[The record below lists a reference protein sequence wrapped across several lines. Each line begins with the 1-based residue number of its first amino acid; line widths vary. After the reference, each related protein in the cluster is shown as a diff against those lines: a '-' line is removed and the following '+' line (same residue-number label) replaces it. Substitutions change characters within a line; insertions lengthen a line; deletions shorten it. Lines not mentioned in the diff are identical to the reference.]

1 MKGKKMIRYAC
12 LFTLIGMLSIVPL
25 CSAETSPDQTD
36 KTSIEDVQQKTD
48 ELLHT
53 LTSYT
58 ADQRDEAMQ
67 KTKAALDSMDKR
79 IDAMEAQMYNN
90 WDKMDK
96 AAREKSQASLKAL
109 RQQRTKV
116 AEWYGGNGPGSFI
129 GMRIA
134 ASVAQG
140 LAWGSGIGIVPVSS
154 LAAVAAAAGSPGDA
168 VAVAQDA
175 HVKEVYLGL
184 YRIDEDGA
192 PVELAPER
200 LQPQAAIA
208 ELADLAA
215 AIPAGAGW
223 ERYPDLFD
231 ANRGYFAAA
240 PIALY
245 PHAGELLTLGARALA
260 AGAAINPAEL
270 EPAYLRAKVAATP

>member
-58 ADQRDEAMQ
+58 AEQRDEAMQ

-116 AEWYGGNGPGSFI
+116 AEWYGSMKNS
-129 GMRIA
+129 
-134 ASVAQG
+134 SVG
-140 LAWGSGIGIVPVSS
+140 AWGHMKEGFSDAYKSLHEAWEKSEKEFSS
-154 LAAVAAAAGSPGDA
+154 N
-168 VAVAQDA
+168 
-175 HVKEVYLGL
+175 K
-184 YRIDEDGA
+184 
-192 PVELAPER
+192 
-200 LQPQAAIA
+200 
-208 ELADLAA
+208 
-215 AIPAGAGW
+215 
-223 ERYPDLFD
+223 
-231 ANRGYFAAA
+231 
-240 PIALY
+240 
-245 PHAGELLTLGARALA
+245 
-260 AGAAINPAEL
+260 
-270 EPAYLRAKVAATP
+270 